1 MKSNQKLQQ
10 EILSLLK
17 RTKRLTVR
25 QIASILSFPK
35 NKSVM
40 LKDSLRALQRNALIK
55 KEGKFYLLKDR
66 LQVQEG
72 YVDLDERG
80 RLVIRS
86 KDTDE
91 IITRDFDKEQTK
103 VGDIVR
109 LSADSGRKSIRV
121 KEVINREMKFV
132 VGRFYNDKYLSF
144 VSPDSKIIKKDIYIA
159 HENIAQAKA
168 GDKVVCEILNPEDIT
183 TGADNLEGK
192 IVEVLGKSGEMSA
205 EIKSVLV
212 KYGFNT
218 LFPRTVLN
226 EANNIYKKASIQNN
240 RLDLRNLVCF
250 TIDPED
256 AKDFDDAISVIED
269 SYNHYVIGVH
279 IADVSHYVKEGS
291 SIDREALRRGT
302 SVYLLDTVNPML
314 PEVLSNGICSL
325 KENEDRLCI
334 SVIIKVNEKFEIKE
348 YEITKSIINSKKR
361 FTYEEVEE
369 IIKKKKGKFAKD
381 ILLLNKIAREMTK
394 RRIEEGSLD
403 FYSPEVK
410 FFFDKDGKIADIKIK
425 ERLQSMRLVEEL
437 MLLANK
443 CVTEFV
449 VKLSEKY
456 RKQLPFIY
464 RVHDD
469 PDQEKLERV
478 SEFIRQFGFKADL
491 KNKDAVQLLLKNVEN
506 HPAGVI
512 INDLLI
518 RAMAKAK
525 YTPVNIG
532 HYGLGF
538 KNYTHFTSPIRRY
551 PDLVVHRLIE
561 LYLKFS
567 QTPKDKKVLEKISSY
582 RKVLKDI
589 CKHSS
594 FMEQQAVSAERETTK
609 LKQIEFMS
617 SKVGNSFEGII
628 SGMVEYG
635 MFVELID
642 YLVEGMIRFRDVT
655 DDYYIYDSANY
666 CAVGTKTGRIFRA
679 GDKVRVILVSADIE
693 TRKLDFV
700 LADEKKRKSKLRK

>member
-1 MKSNQKLQQ
+1 M
-10 EILSLLK
+10 LSLPKSK
-17 RTKRLTVR
+17 R
-25 QIASILSFPK
+25 S
-35 NKSVM
+35 M
-40 LKDSLRALQRNALIK
+40 LRDSLRVLQRSSLI
-55 KEGKFYLLKDR
+55 ERVGKFYLIKDKFF
-66 LQVQEG
+66 VQEG
-72 YVDLDERG
+72 YVDLDEQG
-80 RLVIRS
+80 RLVVRS
-86 KDTDE
+86 KDTGE
-91 IITRDFDKEQTK
+91 IVTRDFDKEQTK

-109 LSADSGRKSIRV
+109 FSASSKGGKIRI
-121 KEVINREMKFV
+121 KEVISREMKFV
-132 VGRFYNDKYLSF
+132 VGRFYNDRYLSF
-144 VSPDSKIIKKDIYIA
+144 VSPDSKIIKKDIYISR
-159 HENIAQAKA
+159 ENAGKARA
-168 GDKVVCEILNPEDIT
+168 GDKVVCEILNPENIISSDI
-183 TGADNLEGK
+183 DNLEGK
-192 IVEVLGKSGEMSA
+192 IIEVLGKSGEISA
-205 EIKSVLV
+205 ELRSVLV

-218 LFPRTVLN
+218 LFPPAVLN
-226 EANNIYKKASIQNN
+226 EANNIYKKILIQNN
-240 RLDLRNLVCF
+240 RLDLRNLTCF

-269 SYNHYVIGVH
+269 SDNQYIIGVH

-302 SVYLLDTVNPML
+302 SVYLLDSVNPML

-325 KENEDRLCI
+325 KENEDRLCM
-334 SVIIKVNEKFEIKE
+334 SVIIKINKKFEVKE

-381 ILLLNKIAREMTK
+381 ILLLNKIACKMTK

-410 FFFDKDGKIADIKIK
+410 FFFDEDGKIIDIRLK

-449 VKLSEKY
+449 VNLSEKY
-456 RKQLPFIY
+456 RKHLPFIY

-469 PDQEKLERV
+469 PDEEKLQRV
-478 SEFIRQFGFKADL
+478 SEFIRQFGFKIDL
-491 KNKDAVQLLLKNVEN
+491 RDKDALQLLLKTVED

-551 PDLVVHRLIE
+551 PDLVVHRLID
-561 LYLKFS
+561 LYLKFVRN
-567 QTPKDKKVLEKISSY
+567 PKDKKILEKINSY
-582 RKVLKDI
+582 GKVLKDI

-594 FMEQQAVSAERETTK
+594 FMEQQAVSAERETTR

-617 SKVGNSFEGII
+617 ARVGESFEGVI

-635 MFVELID
+635 MFVELVD
-642 YLVEGMIRFRDVT
+642 YLVEGMVRFRDVT
-655 DDYYIYDSANY
+655 DDYYLYDPVNY
-666 CAVGTKTGRIFRA
+666 CAVGTKTGRIFKA
-679 GDKVRVILVSADIE
+679 GDRVRVILVSADIE
-693 TRKLDFV
+693 TRKLDFI
-700 LADEKKRKSKLRK
+700 LGDGKKWKGKRNKLRK

>member
-1 MKSNQKLQQ
+1 MKLNQQLQK

-17 RTKRLTVR
+17 STGKLTIQQISNILALSKRGR
-25 QIASILSFPK
+25 SILKDNLKVLQK
-35 NKSVM
+35 NS
-40 LKDSLRALQRNALIK
+40 LIK
-55 KEGKFYLLKDR
+55 KEGKFYFVKDKFI
-66 LQVQEG
+66 VQEG

-80 RLVIRS
+80 RLVIRTR
-86 KDTDE
+86 DTNE
-91 IITRDFDKEQTK
+91 IITRDFDKEKVQ

-109 LSADSGRKSIRV
+109 FSLSPGGKSIRV

-144 VSPDSKIIKKDIYIA
+144 VSPDSKIIRRDIYIPLR
-159 HENIAQAKA
+159 NIGQARA
-168 GDKVVCEILNPEDIT
+168 GDKVVCEILNPEVIT
-183 TGADNLEGK
+183 TGVDNLEGK
-192 IVEVLGKSGEMSA
+192 IVEVLGKSGEISA
-205 EIKSVLV
+205 EIRSVLV

-218 LFPRTVLN
+218 LFPPDVLN
-226 EANNIYKKASIQNN
+226 EANNIYRKASLQDN
-240 RLDLRNLVCF
+240 RLDLRDLVCF

-256 AKDFDDAISVIED
+256 AKDFDDAVSVIEE
-269 SYNHYVIGVH
+269 SYNQYVIGIH
-279 IADVSHYVKEGS
+279 ISDVSHYVKENS
-291 SIDREALRRGT
+291 AIDREALRRGT

-325 KENEDRLCI
+325 KENEDRLCV
-334 SVIIKVNEKFEIKE
+334 SVIIKMDKKFEVKE

-369 IIKKKKGKFAKD
+369 IIKKKRGKFAKD
-381 ILLLNKIAREMTK
+381 ILLLNKIARRMTK
-394 RRIEEGSLD
+394 RRVEEGSLD

-410 FFFDKDGKIADIKIK
+410 FFFDEEGKIRDIKVK
-425 ERLQSMRLVEEL
+425 ERLQSMRLIEEL

-449 VKLSEKY
+449 VNLSEKY
-456 RKQLPFIY
+456 RKHLPFIY

-478 SEFIRQFGFKADL
+478 SEFIRQFGFKVDL
-491 KNKDAVQLLLKNVEN
+491 KNKDALQSLLKTVEN
-506 HPAGVI
+506 HPAGAI

-561 LYLKFS
+561 LYLKFLRA
-567 QTPKDKKVLEKISSY
+567 PKDKKILEKISSY
-582 RKVLKDI
+582 GKGLKDI

-594 FMEQQAVSAERETTK
+594 FMEQQAISAERETTK

-617 SKVGNSFEGII
+617 SKVGNLFEGII

-642 YLVEGMIRFRDVT
+642 YLVEGMVRFRDVS

-666 CAVGTKTGRIFRA
+666 CAIGTKTGRVFKA

-700 LADEKKRKSKLRK
+700 LADEKKLKSRLKR